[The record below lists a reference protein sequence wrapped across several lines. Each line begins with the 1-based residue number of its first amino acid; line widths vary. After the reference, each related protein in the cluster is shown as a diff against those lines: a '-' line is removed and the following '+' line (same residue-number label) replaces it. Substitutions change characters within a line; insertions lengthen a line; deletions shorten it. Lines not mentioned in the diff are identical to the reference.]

1 MWNLFIEL
9 NKWKDHDCK
18 AAGARHLFMKTL
30 TARIHTEHTHMY
42 MTSAKYS
49 HSQIQLATDN
59 NRRIVSFQCCMPQRD
74 DRQRQI
80 DWASARH
87 MTARALCV
95 LQCSAQVLIAI
106 CQLSALCV
114 ECGCIIF
121 RAIEGASWSHSS
133 SLPSDLHVMRSPFPS
148 PPPSP
153 SGGAVNHLKC
163 SKGRC
168 RGGDTPVMHA
178 IFDTAQGRP
187 PPAFAVAA
195 KRQTAPFLLL

>member
-1 MWNLFIEL
+1 M
-9 NKWKDHDCK
+9 
-18 AAGARHLFMKTL
+18 
-30 TARIHTEHTHMY
+30 
-42 MTSAKYS
+42 S
-49 HSQIQLATDN
+49 
-59 NRRIVSFQCCMPQRD
+59 
-74 DRQRQI
+74 
-80 DWASARH
+80 
-87 MTARALCV
+87 
-95 LQCSAQVLIAI
+95 CSAQVLIAI

-178 IFDTAQGRP
+178 IFDTAQASASVCRCSQETDCSVS
-187 PPAFAVAA
+187 AVVAGNA
-195 KRQTAPFLLL
+195 PVALWNSRQTNSPQSPKTGGWPTRPFHCIHAADKRAVKPVRSRQFGRKGVSWLQIWFC